1 MPDCRWITLA
11 ELEDRQVE
19 WRQLVLGSGFPTAYG
34 DPAWILAWWQHYG
47 EGYEPWSLAMED
59 RDGSLRG
66 IALLARSRSP
76 FARKLT
82 FAGDSWNGLE
92 NLICAPGAEAEFSA
106 GLMDALGERRREWD
120 VWRIQRLPT
129 ASLLAHTL
137 LDGGGPLRAAAHDL
151 RLQPFLD
158 LPADIDAFEERFGTK
173 QRSTQRRKWRRL
185 IELGAVARLVSDP
198 DEIDSTMHLL
208 VEQRRTRAI
217 SQGQRYKHMDAR
229 FERFLVAAVG
239 RLIPAG
245 ARLWILELDGS
256 VLASRLNLIEGPREH
271 SYLLG
276 LGGGHANLSP
286 GSSLEHHA
294 IREAIREGRTELD
307 LGPGRDAYKY
317 RLRARDR
324 ELTRLVVS
332 SGSLRGRS
340 VTGFS
345 AADLRLRNTG
355 AADVLR
361 RRRGLTPE
369 RLTAAPPRKD
379 AQRSESATSKS
390 GSS

>member
-1 MPDCRWITLA
+1 M
-11 ELEDRQVE
+11 E
-19 WRQLVLGSGFPTAYG
+19 WRQLVLGSEFPTAYA
-34 DPAWILAWWQHYG
+34 DPAWILAWWHHYG
-47 EGYEPWSLAMED
+47 EGYEPWSLALED

-66 IALLARSRSP
+66 LALLARSQSP

-92 NLICAPGAEAEFSA
+92 TLICAPGAEAELSA
-106 GLMDALGERRREWD
+106 LLTDALSERRREWD
-120 VWRIQRLPT
+120 VWRVQRLPT
-129 ASLLAHTL
+129 ASRLARTL

-185 IELGAVARLVSDP
+185 IELGGVARVVGDP
-198 DEIDSTMHLL
+198 EEIESTLHVLL
-208 VEQRRTRAI
+208 EQRRERAV

-229 FERFLVAAVG
+229 FERFLLAAVR
-239 RLIPAG
+239 RLLPTG
-245 ARLWILELDGS
+245 ARLWMLELDGS
-256 VLASRLNLIEGPREH
+256 VLASRLNLIQGPREH

-276 LGGGHANLSP
+276 LGGEHTNLSP

-294 IREAIREGRTELD
+294 IRDAIREGRTELD

-340 VTGFS
+340 VTRLS
-345 AADLRLRNTG
+345 SADLRLRNTA

-369 RLTAAPPRKD
+369 RMASGPPKTE
-379 AQRSESATSKS
+379 AQRPESATSKS